1 MAKEPRSLSGQV
13 AAITGGGRG
22 IGRAT
27 AAAFVRKGIKVAIGD
42 IDMPTAQRT
51 AQELG
56 AGTIALE
63 CDVTDRASFQG
74 FLEAVEGQLG
84 PVDIL
89 VNNAGIMPIGPFVDE
104 TDATAHRQININ
116 LHGVLYGMKLALP
129 GMTARG
135 RGHVI
140 NLASMAGKVGLPG
153 GATYCA
159 TKHAVV
165 GASEAVRQELR
176 GTGVEISIIMPGL
189 VNTEL
194 TSGLGDTRAVKR
206 VNAEDVA
213 DAIVNALEFPRF
225 DVFVPKSAGLIQRLA
240 NLIPRSA
247 AEAVARAMKAD
258 KALTQI
264 DTGERRAYED
274 RAAHSAPGLEPEA
287 LPASAEETTVR
298 PSAEPIAETNGQTA
312 DAEEPAPEVP
322 AAS

>member
-27 AAAFVRKGIKVAIGD
+27 AEAFVREGIKVAICD
-42 IDMPTAQRT
+42 IDLATAQRT
-51 AQELG
+51 ASELG
-56 AGTIALE
+56 GGTVALE
-63 CDVTDRASFQG
+63 ADVTDRASFKA
-74 FLEAVEGQLG
+74 FLDGVEAQLG

-89 VNNAGIMPIGPFVDE
+89 VNNAGIMPIGPFLE
-104 TDATAHRQININ
+104 ESDATAHRQININ

-129 GMTARG
+129 GMITRG

-213 DAIVNALEFPRF
+213 DAIVDALKFPRF

-240 NLIPRSA
+240 NLMPRSA
-247 AEAVARAMKAD
+247 AEAVARALKAD

-264 DTGERRAYED
+264 DTGQRRAYED

-287 LPASAEETTVR
+287 LPAAEETALKPT
-298 PSAEPIAETNGQTA
+298 AEPVVDAANGQTNG
-312 DAEEPAPEVP
+312 AEELAPEVP